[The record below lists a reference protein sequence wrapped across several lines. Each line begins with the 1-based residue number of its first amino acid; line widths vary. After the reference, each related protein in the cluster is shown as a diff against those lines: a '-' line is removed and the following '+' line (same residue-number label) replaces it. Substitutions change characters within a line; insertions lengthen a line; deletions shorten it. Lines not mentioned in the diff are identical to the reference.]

1 MEKPKKSKS
10 FFILALL
17 IFMLGTYSMIRMIS
31 IDKDIAIFEGTI
43 IGINTEGEVTSLLV
57 DGIFVDKNVKN
68 PSPSV
73 IRYTLTSE
81 AKITKNRKK
90 MMADSLAIGNYVH
103 IEGSNMFD
111 ASYPAGGSAN
121 IVNILSSETPK
132 IQINGKV
139 LQVKEGSGTNIIY
152 FLVEGSITGYQEAS
166 QVWVSVPDSSYY
178 PMGIRGRDAI
188 LLPGDIVQVLI
199 SGGMDLSYPMQAE
212 SSSVIITSFAN

>member
-17 IFMLGTYSMIRMIS
+17 IFMLGTYSILRMIS
-31 IDKDIAIFEGTI
+31 IDKDISIFEGTI
-43 IGINTEGEVTSLLV
+43 IGIYTEGEFTSLLV
-57 DGIFVDKNVKN
+57 DGIFIDKNIEN
-68 PSPSV
+68 PAPSV
-73 IRYTLTSE
+73 IKYTLTSE

-90 MMADSLAIGNYVH
+90 ITADTLAIGNYVH

-121 IVNILSSETPK
+121 IVNVLSTTTPK
-132 IQINGKV
+132 ILINGKV
-139 LQVKEGSGTNIIY
+139 LQVKEGSGTNIIN